1 MSKFEDV
8 LNINVN
14 EKTEK
19 KNGLT
24 YLSWAWA
31 WAEFKKIYPDATYEV
46 KRFGDFP
53 YIHDETGYMVFTSV
67 TAEAL
72 TYEMWLPVLDNR
84 GKAIVKPT
92 VFEINKTIMRCLTK
106 NLAMF
111 GLGLYIYAGEDLP
124 EAEAQKPAAETQKP
138 ATAPQK
144 GKAEGK
150 YTEPREPASNPQEPQ
165 DELTA
170 AMMTKVTIRGTA
182 YTLAGAETYEGAVT
196 GGRVVEADVRYG
208 TYTLTVDNFEN
219 VSGYGNYTGSVNVNG
234 TDVGLAANQIMRGT
248 GANDGAIQMRNK
260 DNNPSYVYNTV
271 ALPAAIVSI
280 EVTFSSEMTR
290 DGQFG
295 ISVGTSELANAPESI
310 SWTGTTYTYTPSVSD
325 ATYFTIGH
333 TESGTN
339 AIYIAS
345 IVITIA
351 A

>member
-124 EAEAQKPAAETQKP
+124 EAETQKP
-138 ATAPQK
+138 ATAPQT

-150 YTEPREPASNPQEPQ
+150 HTEPQKPASKPQEPQ

-170 AMMTKVTIRGTA
+170 AMMTKVTIRGTQ
-182 YTLAGAETYEGAVT
+182 YTLGRLPQAALEWLAEKAKTDDL
-196 GGRVVEADVRYG
+196 REAAQLILR
-208 TYTLTVDNFEN
+208 TKFYTNLRE
-219 VSGYGNYTGSVNVNG
+219 
-234 TDVGLAANQIMRGT
+234 A
-248 GANDGAIQMRNK
+248 
-260 DNNPSYVYNTV
+260 
-271 ALPAAIVSI
+271 
-280 EVTFSSEMTR
+280 EE
-290 DGQFG
+290 
-295 ISVGTSELANAPESI
+295 APPLDDE
-310 SWTGTTYTYTPSVSD
+310 
-325 ATYFTIGH
+325 
-333 TESGTN
+333 E
-339 AIYIAS
+339 
-345 IVITIA
+345 
-351 A
+351 